1 MSTYVV
7 GRDVQ
12 AIVVDIGSFST
23 KIGYA
28 CDDHPQAI
36 YNSTTDVERNNNA
49 STTTTTTTTTINS
62 FRSNFSRPPKR
73 DFATRCVDGPD
84 IDGGWTRR
92 RDGYSLP

>member
-36 YNSTTDVERNNNA
+36 YNSTTAVERNNNKNNA
-49 STTTTTTTTTINS
+49 STTATNSS
-62 FRSNFSRPPKR
+62 FRTNFSRPPKR